1 MDSHYSSSTKR
12 RLIQIFEQLG
22 SEVFGNSRIVKVLG
36 CSEATATSYIQK
48 MSDELHII
56 HIVEGS
62 GKGKYAFLPGVN
74 SGCHISRQVK

>member
-1 MDSHYSSSTKR
+1 M
-12 RLIQIFEQLG
+12 IQIFEQLG

-56 HIVEGS
+56 HIVC
-62 GKGKYAFLPGVN
+62 K
-74 SGCHISRQVK
+74 